1 MKGKILMPIVCVLM
15 MFAPFIAAVPIAHN
29 ESVKEQKV
37 NQMCIEKFK
46 NPSEIQQCKTILM
59 NTNPKDITN
68 D

>member
-1 MKGKILMPIVCVLM
+1 MPIACILM
-15 MFAPFIAAVPIAHN
+15 MFAPLFVAVPMAHN

-59 NTNPKDITN
+59 NINSKDITN
-68 D
+68 DR